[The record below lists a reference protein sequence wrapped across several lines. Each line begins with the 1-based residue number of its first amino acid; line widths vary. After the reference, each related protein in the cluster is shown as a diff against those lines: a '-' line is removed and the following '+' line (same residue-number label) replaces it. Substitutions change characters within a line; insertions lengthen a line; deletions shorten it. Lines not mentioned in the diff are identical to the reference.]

1 MLDEGKEVSISF
13 DYTDVIVL
21 RYHDGFGGLWECHY
35 ITISQMSLPFFRL
48 CRDTSSSSGWVSVSW
63 SSSSNSSGGERRRA
77 KEVIAQVLSDKDQIL
92 SPRLDSR
99 RC

>member
-21 RYHDGFGGLWECHY
+21 RYHDGFDGLWKCY
-35 ITISQMSLPFFRL
+35 CITISQMPLSFFYLRQ
-48 CRDTSSSSGWVSVSW
+48 DISSISGWMSVSW
-63 SSSSNSSGGERRRA
+63 SSSSNGSGGERRRA
-77 KEVIAQVLSDKDQIL
+77 KEVISQVLSDKDQIL

>member
-21 RYHDGFGGLWECHY
+21 MYHDGFGGLWECHY
-35 ITISQMSLPFFRL
+35 ITISQMSLPFFYLR
-48 CRDTSSSSGWVSVSW
+48 RDISSISGWMSVSW
-63 SSSSNSSGGERRRA
+63 NSSSNGSGGERRRA
-77 KEVIAQVLSDKDQIL
+77 KEVISQVLSDKDQIL